1 MDSIGLQEA
10 ISMTFRILE
19 GLGTTLS
26 VYIVTL
32 ILAMPIGMILAI
44 WRVSTKSKIVTKGI
58 NFYTW
63 VLRGTP
69 LMLQLFFVYYGLRG
83 VSFEIMGYMI
93 RPFGFMGAF
102 SAAAFAFVI
111 NYAAYFTEIFRGGIQ
126 AMDKGQYEA
135 SKALGL
141 SYGQSMR
148 HVIIPQ
154 AMRSVLPSITNE
166 AITLVKDTALVA
178 AIAMGDL
185 LRNAKE
191 IVMSQGTLLPFLIVA
206 IIYLILASGIIAVFK
221 KVEQKYEVQ
230 MG

>member
-1 MDSIGLQEA
+1 MEVGLRE
-10 ISMTFRILE
+10 IIEMTMRILE
-19 GLGTTLS
+19 GLGVTLS

-32 ILAMPIGMILAI
+32 GLSLPIGMLLAI
-44 WRVSTKSKIVTKGI
+44 WRVSTKKKAVVNGI

-83 VSFEIMGYMI
+83 VSWAFGDYMI
-93 RPFGFMGAF
+93 RPFGFLNAF
-102 SAAAFAFVI
+102 SAAVLAYVV
-111 NYAAYFTEIFRGGIQ
+111 NYSAYFTEIFRGGIQ

-135 SKALGL
+135 AKALGL

-148 HVIIPQ
+148 YVIMPQ
-154 AMRSVLPSITNE
+154 AMRSVLPSLTNE

-206 IIYLILASGIIAVFK
+206 IIYLILASGIIALFRS
-221 KVEQKYEVQ
+221 VERKYEFK

>member
-1 MDSIGLQEA
+1 MDSIGLQG
-10 ISMTFRILE
+10 IINMTLRILE

-26 VYIVTL
+26 VYIVTIL
-32 ILAMPIGMILAI
+32 LAMPIGMLLAV
-44 WRVSTKSKIVTKGI
+44 WRVSTKSKIVIKGI
-58 NFYTW
+58 NFFTW

-83 VSFEIMGYMI
+83 VSFVFGGYMI
-93 RPFGFMGAF
+93 RPFSFLDAF
-102 SAAAFAFVI
+102 SAAAVAFVF

-126 AMDKGQYEA
+126 AIDKGQYEA

-148 HVIIPQ
+148 YVIIPQ

-221 KVEQKYEVQ
+221 KIERRYELQ
-230 MG
+230 TE